1 MKIVVISTFWNAEN
15 LVSKSIKSLKD
26 QNYTNF
32 VAYYIDDL
40 STDNSYNEALNEI
53 GSDNRFHLIK
63 NTEKKYKTKNFVDV
77 IKENSRI
84 DWDDVIVELD
94 GDDQLIDNFVLG
106 LINKIYDNQNIW
118 ICGSRWVDQY
128 GKSMNYGEAKPELA
142 RSTPWNFSHLR
153 TFRAFLFRQI
163 QDHHL
168 KYDGEYFK
176 AACDLGYGMPMLE
189 MSGNEHY
196 YFLDQVTYIYNWHDH
211 QSYSDKN
218 SFKDKEVQSKT
229 AKYIYSISPYQ
240 KLILEDDEITIEKN
254 PHQIALSK
262 VFVDK
267 SSITQQ
273 RLDFEKNKKVIT
285 KTNVQNMASKSLN
298 QSFKKFKK
306 KNNF

>member
-153 TFRAFLFRQI
+153 TFRAFLFRMI
-163 QDHHL
+163 DNKDL
-168 KYDGEYFK
+168 MYNGEFFK
-176 AACDLGYGMPMLE
+176 AACDLGHGIPMLE
-189 MSGNEHY
+189 MAGNEHY
-196 YFLDQVTYIYNWHDH
+196 YFLDQVTYLYNWHNH
-211 QSYSDKN
+211 QSYSNNNSFGDKTLQSKIAKHIYSSKPYKKIYFEDSEIIEN
-218 SFKDKEVQSKT
+218 SKKTINLDSLFKDKQKIIDQRQFDENRRQQISKT
-229 AKYIYSISPYQ
+229 NIENLKSKTMQFGKFRVPY
-240 KLILEDDEITIEKN
+240 
-254 PHQIALSK
+254 
-262 VFVDK
+262 
-267 SSITQQ
+267 
-273 RLDFEKNKKVIT
+273 RKK
-285 KTNVQNMASKSLN
+285 
-298 QSFKKFKK
+298 
-306 KNNF
+306 